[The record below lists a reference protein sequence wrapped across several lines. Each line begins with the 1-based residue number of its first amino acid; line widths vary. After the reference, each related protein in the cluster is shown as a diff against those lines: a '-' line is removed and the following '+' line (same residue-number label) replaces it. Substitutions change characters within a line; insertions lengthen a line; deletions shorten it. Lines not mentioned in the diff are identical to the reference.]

1 MSSKP
6 LTFQQIRNATG
17 RIVYSGLT
25 LLIDPIL
32 APKGEYPG
40 FELAKTPER
49 KAMRNPLIELPVPV
63 EEVLK
68 DLEAVILTHTHLD
81 HWEAHA
87 ARLIPKY
94 IPVFVQHAA
103 DKKLVQSQGFIDV
116 RVVGINTPFKGIT
129 ITKTGG
135 QHGSDE
141 MFAVPTIAEFLDES
155 MGFVLRAPGQKTVYF
170 AGDTRWH
177 EYVELALTKY
187 KPDYVVL
194 NTGEAT
200 YDGFDGSLIMGT
212 EDVKKCYDF
221 CKTVKIITVHM
232 DAINHCICTKAIM
245 RKFVEENKLGDRVL
259 VPSDG
264 EILTL

>member
-6 LTFQQIRNATG
+6 ITYQQVRNATG
-17 RIVYSGLT
+17 RIVYNGITILV
-25 LLIDPIL
+25 DPML

-40 FELAKTPER
+40 FELANTLER
-49 KAMRNPLIELPVPV
+49 KKMRNPLIDLTMKIED
-63 EEVLK
+63 VLK

-81 HWEAHA
+81 HWESYA
-87 ARLIPKY
+87 AKLIPKY
-94 IPVFVQHAA
+94 IPIFVQHAA
-103 DKKLVQSQGFIDV
+103 DKKLVQSQGFVDV

-135 QHGSDE
+135 QHGSDS
-141 MFAVPTIAEFLDES
+141 MFAVPMVAEFLDES

-170 AGDTRWH
+170 AGDTTWH

-187 KPDYVVL
+187 KPDYIVL

-212 EDVKKCYDF
+212 NDVKKCYEF
-221 CKTVKIITVHM
+221 CKSVKIITVHM
-232 DAINHCICTKAIM
+232 DAINHCICTRAIM
-245 RKFVEENKLGDRVL
+245 RKFVDENKFGDRVMI
-259 VPSDG
+259 PNDG